1 MAAVE
6 LLLDE
11 PDWRYTARST
21 MIGPYS
27 QTGRLRAWR
36 DDSDRRIAMLS
47 LRGAMPDQPG
57 CLVDIGCDIP
67 DQIRAR
73 FPEHDIEIFAYEHSW
88 WGDYARYYRAGRAD
102 DGTQRWVSVDWPVLE
117 ERLGDAFVYDEDE
130 DPRPGA
136 A

>member
-11 PDWRYTARST
+11 PRWRYTARSNMT
-21 MIGPYS
+21 GLYS

-36 DDSDRRIAMLS
+36 DDSERLIAMLS
-47 LRGAMPDQPG
+47 LRGVLPGQPG

-73 FPEHDIEIFAYEHSW
+73 FPDHDLEIFAYEHSW
-88 WGDYARYYRAGRAD
+88 WGDFACYYRAGRAG
-102 DGTQRWVSVDWPVLE
+102 DGTQRWVSVDWSVLK
-117 ERLGDAFVYDEDE
+117 ERLGEAFVYDEDE
-130 DPRPGA
+130 DPSPGA